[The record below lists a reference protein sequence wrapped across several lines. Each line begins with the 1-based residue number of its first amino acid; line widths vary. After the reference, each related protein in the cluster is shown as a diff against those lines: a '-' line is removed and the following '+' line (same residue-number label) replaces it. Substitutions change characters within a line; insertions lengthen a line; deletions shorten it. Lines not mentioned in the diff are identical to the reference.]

1 MRPAI
6 SVAVALIAAG
16 CASQANRASGDA
28 FAVDERKMGAIEH
41 QATQLGLR
49 VMWVN
54 PPRKPAATPG
64 S

>member
-6 SVAVALIAAG
+6 YVAITLVAG
-16 CASQANRASGDA
+16 CASQAAPSDA
-28 FAVDERKMGAIEH
+28 FALDERKMGAIEH

-54 PPRKPAATPG
+54 PPRKPAAAPG
-64 S
+64 GG

>member
-1 MRPAI
+1 MRTAI
-6 SVAVALIAAG
+6 FVSIALIAG
-16 CASQANRASGDA
+16 CATQPDTASGDA

-54 PPRKPAATPG
+54 PPRKPAPASG

>member
-1 MRPAI
+1 MRTAI
-6 SVAVALIAAG
+6 FVSMTVMAG
-16 CASQANRASGDA
+16 CASPPTTASGEA

-54 PPRKPAATPG
+54 PPRKPAPAPG

>member
-6 SVAVALIAAG
+6 YVALALIAG
-16 CASQANRASGDA
+16 CASQANTASSDA

-54 PPRKPAATPG
+54 PPRKPAAALG

>member
-1 MRPAI
+1 MRTAV
-6 SVAVALIAAG
+6 SVSMAVIAG
-16 CASQANRASGDA
+16 CASPPNPASGEP
-28 FAVDERKMGAIEH
+28 FAVHERKMGAIEH

-54 PPRKPAATPG
+54 PPRKPAPASG

>member
-1 MRPAI
+1 MRPPI
-6 SVAVALIAAG
+6 YVAMALITG
-16 CASQANRASGDA
+16 CASQASTAPGDA

-54 PPRKPAATPG
+54 PPRKPAAASG
-64 S
+64 G

>member
-1 MRPAI
+1 MRTAV
-6 SVAVALIAAG
+6 SVSIAVIAG
-16 CASQANRASGDA
+16 CASPPNSASGEA

-54 PPRKPAATPG
+54 PPRKPAPASG